1 MVWCLGVCPFFK
13 GAGQG
18 SLKEIV
24 IIINITIMTTEIQ
37 SPRQKYWKPTDEKLL
52 EEWADHGKSFRWM
65 HEQSRVKF
73 WKRNIQFQVP
83 VIILSTLTGAANFA
97 QERVPVDYQGYYAI
111 IVGFFNIIAGIIATI
126 QTFLKVSES
135 LEGHRVASVA
145 WGKYYHNVKTEL
157 QKEPEDR
164 EDVVDFMKYAKME
177 YEKLVEQSPPIPP
190 EIVNRLKEN
199 VDKSEV
205 HVHLPPNAGVFERI
219 DIGKQGIRM
228 VPESM
233 IEKVVPKEK
242 SSMERVLQELDKSDN
257 LPRTERKLS
266 RAVSFAPSA
275 YEQEQGNSVLSLS
288 NKLMSSFNQKAD
300 QVVVEIKKEAE
311 DSGAGIV
318 NEK

>member
-1 MVWCLGVCPFFK
+1 M
-13 GAGQG
+13 
-18 SLKEIV
+18 S
-24 IIINITIMTTEIQ
+24 TTEIS

-97 QERVPVDYQGYYAI
+97 QERVPVEYQGYYAI

-190 EIVNRLKEN
+190 EIVNSLKEN

-219 DIGKQGIRM
+219 EIGKQGVRM
-228 VPESM
+228 VPE
-233 IEKVVPKEK
+233 ILVLNTPKEK
-242 SSMERVLQELDKSDN
+242 TNMERVLQEIDGSDS

-266 RAVSFAPSA
+266 RAVSFAPAVALNEAS
-275 YEQEQGNSVLSLS
+275 GPLSLS
-288 NKLMSSFNQKAD
+288 NKLMSSFNGVA
-300 QVVVEIKKEAE
+300 VEPVDN
-311 DSGAGIV
+311 DSGAGV
-318 NEK
+318 VDAKE

>member
-1 MVWCLGVCPFFK
+1 
-13 GAGQG
+13 
-18 SLKEIV
+18 
-24 IIINITIMTTEIQ
+24 MTTEKS

-97 QERVPVDYQGYYAI
+97 QERVPVEYQGYYAI

-157 QKEPEDR
+157 QKEPDDR

-190 EIVNRLKEN
+190 EIVDRLKTN
-199 VDKSEV
+199 VDNSEV
-205 HVHLPPNAGVFERI
+205 HVHLPPNAGVFEKI
-219 DIGKQGIRM
+219 EIGKQGIRM

-233 IEKVVPKEK
+233 VAQVVPKEK
-242 SSMERVLQELDKSDN
+242 SSMERVLQELDKTEN
-257 LPRTERKLS
+257 LPRTERRLS
-266 RAVSFAPSA
+266 RAVSFAPNA
-275 YEQEQGNSVLSLS
+275 RAHIEEPLNTGISLS
-288 NKLMSSFNQKAD
+288 NKLMNTFNQKVD
-300 QVVVEIKKEAE
+300 EVKVEVNKEVE
-311 DSGAGIV
+311 DSGAGV
-318 NEK
+318 TDENK

>member
-1 MVWCLGVCPFFK
+1 
-13 GAGQG
+13 
-18 SLKEIV
+18 
-24 IIINITIMTTEIQ
+24 MTTEVQ
-37 SPRQKYWKPTDEKLL
+37 SPRQKYWKKTDENLL

-65 HEQSRVKF
+65 HEQARLKF
-73 WKRNIQFQVP
+73 WKKNIQFQVP

-97 QERVPVDYQGYYAI
+97 QERVDPAYQGYYAI
-111 IVGFFNIIAGIIATI
+111 TVGFFNIIAGIIATI

-190 EIVNRLKEN
+190 AIVERLKSN

-205 HVHLPPNAGVFERI
+205 HVHLPPNVGVFEKI
-219 DIGKQGIRM
+219 EIGKQGVRM
-228 VPESM
+228 VPEVVQAVR
-233 IEKVVPKEK
+233 EKTN
-242 SSMERVLQELDKSDN
+242 MERVLQDLDKSES

-266 RAVSFAPSA
+266 RAVSFAPSVA
-275 YEQEQGNSVLSLS
+275 HNEASGPLSLS
-288 NKLMSSFNQKAD
+288 NKLMSSFNGVGVSVA
-300 QVVVEIKKEAE
+300 VEPEKT
-311 DSGAGIV
+311 DSGAGV
-318 NEK
+318 GDAKE

>member
-1 MVWCLGVCPFFK
+1 
-13 GAGQG
+13 
-18 SLKEIV
+18 
-24 IIINITIMTTEIQ
+24 MTTEIQ

-97 QERVPVDYQGYYAI
+97 QERVPVEYQGYYAI

-190 EIVNRLKEN
+190 EIVERLKTN
-199 VDKSEV
+199 VDRSDV
-205 HVHLPPNAGVFERI
+205 HVHLPPNAGVFEKI

-228 VPESM
+228 VPES
-233 IEKVVPKEK
+233 ILQQVVPKEK
-242 SSMERVLQELDKSDN
+242 SSMERVLQELDKTDN
-257 LPRTERKLS
+257 LPRTERRLS
-266 RAVSFAPSA
+266 RAVSFAPNA
-275 YEQEQGNSVLSLS
+275 RAHFEEPLNTGISLS
-288 NKLMSSFNQKAD
+288 NKLMSSFNQKAEEI
-300 QVVVEIKKEAE
+300 VVEIKKEAE
-311 DSGAGIV
+311 DSGAGV
-318 NEK
+318 ENEK

>member
-1 MVWCLGVCPFFK
+1 
-13 GAGQG
+13 
-18 SLKEIV
+18 
-24 IIINITIMTTEIQ
+24 MTNEVQ
-37 SPRQKYWKPTDEKLL
+37 SPRQKYWKKTDENLL

-97 QERVPVDYQGYYAI
+97 QERVPAEYQGYYAI
-111 IVGFFNIIAGIIATI
+111 TVGFFNIIAGIIATI

-157 QKEPEDR
+157 QKEPDDR

-190 EIVNRLKEN
+190 EIVERLKLN

-205 HVHLPPNAGVFERI
+205 HVHLPPNAGVFEKI
-219 DIGKQGIRM
+219 EIGKQGIRM
-228 VPESM
+228 VPE
-233 IEKVVPKEK
+233 VVQAVKEK
-242 SSMERVLQELDKSDN
+242 TNMERVLQELDKSES

-266 RAVSFAPSA
+266 RAVSFAPSVA
-275 YEQEQGNSVLSLS
+275 HNEASGPLSLS
-288 NKLMSSFNQKAD
+288 NKLMSSFNGVGVSVAVEPEKA
-300 QVVVEIKKEAE
+300 
-311 DSGAGIV
+311 DSGAGV
-318 NEK
+318 GGDAKE

>member
-1 MVWCLGVCPFFK
+1 M
-13 GAGQG
+13 
-18 SLKEIV
+18 S
-24 IIINITIMTTEIQ
+24 TTEVQ

-97 QERVPVDYQGYYAI
+97 QERVPVEYQGYYAI

-190 EIVNRLKEN
+190 EIVNSLKEN

-219 DIGKQGIRM
+219 EIGKQGVRM
-228 VPESM
+228 VPE
-233 IEKVVPKEK
+233 VLVLNTPKEK
-242 SSMERVLQELDKSDN
+242 TNMERVLQELDKSES

-266 RAVSFAPSA
+266 RAVSFAPA
-275 YEQEQGNSVLSLS
+275 VALNEANGPLSLS
-288 NKLMSSFNQKAD
+288 NKLMSSFNGVA
-300 QVVVEIKKEAE
+300 VPVEPEKT
-311 DSGAGIV
+311 DSGVGVGGDAK
-318 NEK
+318 E

>member
-1 MVWCLGVCPFFK
+1 MSSTDV
-13 GAGQG
+13 
-18 SLKEIV
+18 
-24 IIINITIMTTEIQ
+24 Q
-37 SPRQKYWKPTDEKLL
+37 SPRQKYWKKTDENLL

-65 HEQSRVKF
+65 HEQARLKF
-73 WKRNIQFQVP
+73 WKKNIQFQVP

-97 QERVPVDYQGYYAI
+97 QERVDPAYQGYYAI
-111 IVGFFNIIAGIIATI
+111 TVGFFNIIAGIIATI

-190 EIVNRLKEN
+190 AIVERLKAN

-205 HVHLPPNAGVFERI
+205 HVHLPPNVGVFEKI
-219 DIGKQGIRM
+219 EIGKQGIRM
-228 VPESM
+228 VPEIVQS
-233 IEKVVPKEK
+233 VKEK
-242 SSMERVLQELDKSDN
+242 TNMERVLQELDKSDS

-266 RAVSFAPSA
+266 RAVSFAPAIAQNEAS
-275 YEQEQGNSVLSLS
+275 GPLSLS
-288 NKLMSSFNQKAD
+288 NKLMSSFNGVA
-300 QVVVEIKKEAE
+300 VAVEPVEN
-311 DSGAGIV
+311 DSGVGVGGDAK
-318 NEK
+318 E

>member
-1 MVWCLGVCPFFK
+1 M
-13 GAGQG
+13 
-18 SLKEIV
+18 S
-24 IIINITIMTTEIQ
+24 TTEVQ
-37 SPRQKYWKPTDEKLL
+37 SPRQKYWKKTDENLL

-65 HEQSRVKF
+65 HEQARLKF
-73 WKRNIQFQVP
+73 WKKNIQFQVP

-97 QERVPVDYQGYYAI
+97 QERVDPAYQGYYAI
-111 IVGFFNIIAGIIATI
+111 TVGFFNIIAGIIATI

-190 EIVNRLKEN
+190 AIVERLKSN
-199 VDKSEV
+199 VSKSEV

-219 DIGKQGIRM
+219 EIGKQGIRM
-228 VPESM
+228 VPESS
-233 IEKVVPKEK
+233 VAQVATKEK
-242 SSMERVLQELDKSDN
+242 SNMERVLQEIDGSDS

-266 RAVSFAPSA
+266 RAVSFAPAVALNEAS
-275 YEQEQGNSVLSLS
+275 GPLSLS
-288 NKLMSSFNQKAD
+288 NKLMSSFNGGA
-300 QVVVEIKKEAE
+300 VAVEPVDN
-311 DSGAGIV
+311 DSGAGV
-318 NEK
+318 GGDAKE

>member
-1 MVWCLGVCPFFK
+1 MSSTDV
-13 GAGQG
+13 
-18 SLKEIV
+18 
-24 IIINITIMTTEIQ
+24 Q
-37 SPRQKYWKPTDEKLL
+37 SPRQKYWKKTDENLL

-65 HEQSRVKF
+65 HEQARLKF
-73 WKRNIQFQVP
+73 WKKNIQFQVP

-97 QERVPVDYQGYYAI
+97 QERVDPAYQGYYAI
-111 IVGFFNIIAGIIATI
+111 TVGFFNIIAGIIATI

-190 EIVNRLKEN
+190 AIVERLKAN

-205 HVHLPPNAGVFERI
+205 HVHLPPNVGVFEKI
-219 DIGKQGIRM
+219 EIGKQGIRM
-228 VPESM
+228 VPE
-233 IEKVVPKEK
+233 IVQAVKEK
-242 SSMERVLQELDKSDN
+242 TNMERVLQELDKSDS

-266 RAVSFAPSA
+266 RAVSFAPA
-275 YEQEQGNSVLSLS
+275 IALNEANGPLSLS
-288 NKLMSSFNQKAD
+288 NKLMSSFNGVA
-300 QVVVEIKKEAE
+300 VAVEPVKS
-311 DSGAGIV
+311 DSGAGV
-318 NEK
+318 GGDAKE

>member
-1 MVWCLGVCPFFK
+1 MKIQYLQNIELK
-13 GAGQG
+13 YKSRIQ
-18 SLKEIV
+18 LKEKLLF
-24 IIINITIMTTEIQ
+24 IIMSSTEVQ
-37 SPRQKYWKPTDEKLL
+37 PPRQKYWKKTDENLL

-65 HEQSRVKF
+65 HEQARLKF
-73 WKRNIQFQVP
+73 WKKNIQFQVP

-97 QERVPVDYQGYYAI
+97 QERVSPEYQGYYAI
-111 IVGFFNIIAGIIATI
+111 TVGFFNIIAGIIATI

-190 EIVNRLKEN
+190 AIVDRLKSN
-199 VDKSEV
+199 VNKSEV

-219 DIGKQGIRM
+219 EIGKQGIRM
-228 VPESM
+228 VPESSVAQVA
-233 IEKVVPKEK
+233 IKEK
-242 SSMERVLQELDKSDN
+242 SNMERVLQEIDGSDS

-266 RAVSFAPSA
+266 RAVSFAPAVALNELS
-275 YEQEQGNSVLSLS
+275 GPLSLS
-288 NKLMSSFNQKAD
+288 NKLMSSFNGVA
-300 QVVVEIKKEAE
+300 VEPVDN
-311 DSGAGIV
+311 DSGAGV
-318 NEK
+318 GDAKE

>member
-1 MVWCLGVCPFFK
+1 M
-13 GAGQG
+13 
-18 SLKEIV
+18 S
-24 IIINITIMTTEIQ
+24 TTEVQ
-37 SPRQKYWKPTDEKLL
+37 SPRQKYWKKTDENLL

-65 HEQSRVKF
+65 HEQARLKF
-73 WKRNIQFQVP
+73 WKKNIQFQVP

-97 QERVPVDYQGYYAI
+97 QERVDPAYQGYYAI
-111 IVGFFNIIAGIIATI
+111 TVGFFNIIAGIIATI

-190 EIVNRLKEN
+190 AIVERLKSN
-199 VDKSEV
+199 VSKSEV

-219 DIGKQGIRM
+219 EIGKQGIRM
-228 VPESM
+228 VPESS
-233 IEKVVPKEK
+233 VAQVATKEK
-242 SSMERVLQELDKSDN
+242 SNMERVLQEIDGSES

-266 RAVSFAPSA
+266 RAVSFAPVVALNEAS
-275 YEQEQGNSVLSLS
+275 GPLSLS
-288 NKLMSSFNQKAD
+288 NKLMSSFNGVAVAVE
-300 QVVVEIKKEAE
+300 QVDN
-311 DSGAGIV
+311 DSGAGV
-318 NEK
+318 GDGKE

>member
-1 MVWCLGVCPFFK
+1 
-13 GAGQG
+13 
-18 SLKEIV
+18 
-24 IIINITIMTTEIQ
+24 MTTEIT

-97 QERVPVDYQGYYAI
+97 QERVPVEYQGYYAI

-199 VDKSEV
+199 VGKSDV

-219 DIGKQGIRM
+219 EIGKQGIRM

-233 IEKVVPKEK
+233 IVPATIKEK
-242 SSMERVLQELDKSDN
+242 SSMERVLQEMDKTDN

-266 RAVSFAPSA
+266 RAVSFAPNA
-275 YEQEQGNSVLSLS
+275 RAHIEEQENSALSLS
-288 NKLMSSFNQKAD
+288 NKLMSTFNQKID
-300 QVVVEIKKEAE
+300 EVTVTVKKDDE
-311 DSGAGIV
+311 DLGTGV
-318 NEK
+318 GDEK

>member
-1 MVWCLGVCPFFK
+1 MSNEV
-13 GAGQG
+13 
-18 SLKEIV
+18 
-24 IIINITIMTTEIQ
+24 Q
-37 SPRQKYWKPTDEKLL
+37 SPRQKYWKKTDENLL

-65 HEQSRVKF
+65 HEQARLKF
-73 WKRNIQFQVP
+73 WKKNIQFQVP

-97 QERVPVDYQGYYAI
+97 QERVDPAYQGYYAI
-111 IVGFFNIIAGIIATI
+111 TVGFFNIIAGIIATI

-190 EIVNRLKEN
+190 AIVDRLKSN

-205 HVHLPPNAGVFERI
+205 HVHLPPNVGVFEKI
-219 DIGKQGIRM
+219 EIGKQGVRM
-228 VPESM
+228 VPEVVQAVR
-233 IEKVVPKEK
+233 EKTN
-242 SSMERVLQELDKSDN
+242 MERVLQELDKSES

-266 RAVSFAPSA
+266 RAVSFAPSVA
-275 YEQEQGNSVLSLS
+275 HNEASGPLSLS
-288 NKLMSSFNQKAD
+288 NKLMSSFNGVGVSVAVEPEKA
-300 QVVVEIKKEAE
+300 
-311 DSGAGIV
+311 DSGAGV
-318 NEK
+318 GGDAKE

>member
-1 MVWCLGVCPFFK
+1 
-13 GAGQG
+13 
-18 SLKEIV
+18 
-24 IIINITIMTTEIQ
+24 MTTEIQ

-97 QERVPVDYQGYYAI
+97 QERVPVEYQGYYAI

-157 QKEPEDR
+157 QKEPDDR

-190 EIVNRLKEN
+190 EIVDRLKTN
-199 VDKSEV
+199 VGKSDV
-205 HVHLPPNAGVFERI
+205 HVHLPPNAGVFEKI
-219 DIGKQGIRM
+219 EIGKQGIRM
-228 VPESM
+228 VPESLLKKD
-233 IEKVVPKEK
+233 EPKEK
-242 SSMERVLQELDKSDN
+242 SNMERVLQELDKSDS
-257 LPRTERKLS
+257 LPRTERRLS
-266 RAVSFAPSA
+266 RAVSFAPNA
-275 YEQEQGNSVLSLS
+275 RAHIEEPVNTGISLS
-288 NKLMSSFNQKAD
+288 NKLMSSFNQK
-300 QVVVEIKKEAE
+300 VEEIKVEVNKEIE
-311 DSGAGIV
+311 DLSVGVGD
-318 NEK
+318 EKK

>member
-1 MVWCLGVCPFFK
+1 MSSTDV
-13 GAGQG
+13 
-18 SLKEIV
+18 
-24 IIINITIMTTEIQ
+24 Q
-37 SPRQKYWKPTDEKLL
+37 SPRQKYWKKTDENLL

-97 QERVPVDYQGYYAI
+97 QERVPVEYQGYYAI
-111 IVGFFNIIAGIIATI
+111 TVGFFNIIAGIIATI

-157 QKEPEDR
+157 QKEPDDR

-190 EIVNRLKEN
+190 EIVERLKSN

-205 HVHLPPNAGVFERI
+205 HVHLPPNAGVFEKI
-219 DIGKQGIRM
+219 EIGKQGIRM
-228 VPESM
+228 VPE
-233 IEKVVPKEK
+233 VVQAVKEK
-242 SSMERVLQELDKSDN
+242 TNMERVLQELDKSES

-266 RAVSFAPSA
+266 RAVSFAPAIAHNEAS
-275 YEQEQGNSVLSLS
+275 GPLSLS
-288 NKLMSSFNQKAD
+288 NKLMSSFNGVAVP
-300 QVVVEIKKEAE
+300 VVVEPEKT
-311 DSGAGIV
+311 DSGAGV
-318 NEK
+318 GGDAKE

>member
-1 MVWCLGVCPFFK
+1 M
-13 GAGQG
+13 
-18 SLKEIV
+18 SS
-24 IIINITIMTTEIQ
+24 TEVQ
-37 SPRQKYWKPTDEKLL
+37 SPRQKYWKKTDENLL

-65 HEQSRVKF
+65 HEQARLKF
-73 WKRNIQFQVP
+73 WKKNIQFQVP

-97 QERVPVDYQGYYAI
+97 QERVDPAYQGYYAI
-111 IVGFFNIIAGIIATI
+111 TVGFFNIIAGIIATI

-190 EIVNRLKEN
+190 AIVDRLKSN

-205 HVHLPPNAGVFERI
+205 HVHLPPNVGVFEKI
-219 DIGKQGIRM
+219 EIGKQGIRM
-228 VPESM
+228 VPE
-233 IEKVVPKEK
+233 VVQAVKEK
-242 SSMERVLQELDKSDN
+242 TNMERVLQELDKSES

-266 RAVSFAPSA
+266 RAVSFAPSVA
-275 YEQEQGNSVLSLS
+275 HNEASGPLSLS
-288 NKLMSSFNQKAD
+288 NKLMSSFNGVA
-300 QVVVEIKKEAE
+300 VPVAVEPEKT
-311 DSGAGIV
+311 DSGAGV
-318 NEK
+318 GGDAKE

>member
-1 MVWCLGVCPFFK
+1 MKNIYNFTILYVPII
-13 GAGQG
+13 Q
-18 SLKEIV
+18 LKEKCLFI
-24 IIINITIMTTEIQ
+24 IMTSTEVQ
-37 SPRQKYWKPTDEKLL
+37 SPRQKYWKKTDENLL

-65 HEQSRVKF
+65 HEQARLKF
-73 WKRNIQFQVP
+73 WKKNIQFQVP

-97 QERVPVDYQGYYAI
+97 QERVDPAYQGYYAI
-111 IVGFFNIIAGIIATI
+111 TVGFFNIIAGIIATI

-190 EIVNRLKEN
+190 AIVDRLKAN

-219 DIGKQGIRM
+219 EIGKQGIRM
-228 VPESM
+228 VPESS
-233 IEKVVPKEK
+233 IAQVAIKEK
-242 SSMERVLQELDKSDN
+242 SNMERVLQEIDGSDN

-266 RAVSFAPSA
+266 RAVSFAPA
-275 YEQEQGNSVLSLS
+275 VALNEANGPLSLS
-288 NKLMSSFNQKAD
+288 NKLMSSFNGVAVAVE
-300 QVVVEIKKEAE
+300 QVKS
-311 DSGAGIV
+311 DSGAGV
-318 NEK
+318 GDAKE

>member
-1 MVWCLGVCPFFK
+1 
-13 GAGQG
+13 
-18 SLKEIV
+18 
-24 IIINITIMTTEIQ
+24 MTTEIQ
-37 SPRQKYWKPTDEKLL
+37 SQRQKYWKPTDEKLL
-52 EEWADHGKSFRWM
+52 EEWADHSKSYRWM

-97 QERVPVDYQGYYAI
+97 QERVPVEYQGYYAI

-190 EIVNRLKEN
+190 EIVIYLKEN
-199 VDKSEV
+199 VGKSDV

-219 DIGKQGIRM
+219 EIGKQGIRM
-228 VPESM
+228 VPESL
-233 IEKVVPKEK
+233 VLNSPKEK
-242 SSMERVLQELDKSDN
+242 SSMERVLQELDKTDN
-257 LPRTERKLS
+257 LPRTERRLS
-266 RAVSFAPSA
+266 RAVSFSPNASA
-275 YEQEQGNSVLSLS
+275 HIEEPLNSALSLS
-288 NKLMSSFNQKAD
+288 NKLMSSFN
-300 QVVVEIKKEAE
+300 VEIKKEVE

-318 NEK
+318 DEKK

>member
-1 MVWCLGVCPFFK
+1 
-13 GAGQG
+13 
-18 SLKEIV
+18 
-24 IIINITIMTTEIQ
+24 MTTEIQ

-97 QERVPVDYQGYYAI
+97 QERVPVEYQGYYAI

-190 EIVNRLKEN
+190 EIVIYLKEN
-199 VDKSEV
+199 VGKSDV

-219 DIGKQGIRM
+219 EIGKQGIRM
-228 VPESM
+228 VPESL
-233 IEKVVPKEK
+233 VLNSPKEK
-242 SSMERVLQELDKSDN
+242 SSMERVLQELDKTDN
-257 LPRTERKLS
+257 LPRTERRLS
-266 RAVSFAPSA
+266 RAVSFSPNASA
-275 YEQEQGNSVLSLS
+275 HIEEPLNSVLSLS
-288 NKLMSSFNQKAD
+288 NKLMSSFN
-300 QVVVEIKKEAE
+300 VEIKKEVE

-318 NEK
+318 DEKK

>member
-1 MVWCLGVCPFFK
+1 
-13 GAGQG
+13 
-18 SLKEIV
+18 
-24 IIINITIMTTEIQ
+24 MTTEKS

-52 EEWADHGKSFRWM
+52 EEWADHSKSYRWM

-97 QERVPVDYQGYYAI
+97 QERVPVEYQGYYAI

-190 EIVNRLKEN
+190 EIVTRLKEN
-199 VDKSEV
+199 VGKSEI

-219 DIGKQGIRM
+219 EIGKQGIRM
-228 VPESM
+228 VPESS
-233 IEKVVPKEK
+233 IIQVGAPKEK
-242 SSMERVLQELDKSDN
+242 SSMERVLQEMDKSDN

-266 RAVSFAPSA
+266 RAVSFAPST
-275 YEQEQGNSVLSLS
+275 YEQEPVNSVLSLS
-288 NKLMSSFNQKAD
+288 NKLMSSFNQKNED
-300 QVVVEIKKEAE
+300 VVVEIKKEAE
-311 DSGAGIV
+311 DSGSGV
-318 NEK
+318 VDEKL

>member
-1 MVWCLGVCPFFK
+1 MSSTDV
-13 GAGQG
+13 
-18 SLKEIV
+18 
-24 IIINITIMTTEIQ
+24 Q
-37 SPRQKYWKPTDEKLL
+37 SPRQKYWKKTDENLL

-65 HEQSRVKF
+65 HEQARVKF

-97 QERVPVDYQGYYAI
+97 QERVPVEYQGYYAI

-190 EIVNRLKEN
+190 EIVNSLKEN

-219 DIGKQGIRM
+219 EIGKQGIRM
-228 VPESM
+228 VPE
-233 IEKVVPKEK
+233 ILVLNTPKEK
-242 SSMERVLQELDKSDN
+242 SNMERVLQEIDDSDS
-257 LPRTERKLS
+257 LPRMERKLS
-266 RAVSFAPSA
+266 RAVSFAPAIAQNEAS
-275 YEQEQGNSVLSLS
+275 GPLSLS
-288 NKLMSSFNQKAD
+288 NKLMSSFNGVAVAVAVEPVAD
-300 QVVVEIKKEAE
+300 
-311 DSGAGIV
+311 DSGAGV
-318 NEK
+318 GDAKE

>member
-1 MVWCLGVCPFFK
+1 
-13 GAGQG
+13 
-18 SLKEIV
+18 
-24 IIINITIMTTEIQ
+24 MTTEIQ

-97 QERVPVDYQGYYAI
+97 QERVPVEYQGYYAI

-199 VDKSEV
+199 VGKSNV

-219 DIGKQGIRM
+219 EIGKQEIRM

-233 IEKVVPKEK
+233 IVPATLKEK
-242 SSMERVLQELDKSDN
+242 SSMEKVLQELDKTDN
-257 LPRTERKLS
+257 LPRTERRLS
-266 RAVSFAPSA
+266 RAVSFAPNA
-275 YEQEQGNSVLSLS
+275 RAHIEEPFNTGISLS
-288 NKLMSSFNQKAD
+288 NKLMSSFNQKTEEIM
-300 QVVVEIKKEAE
+300 VEIKKEVK
-311 DSGAGIV
+311 DSGDGIID
-318 NEK
+318 EK

>member
-1 MVWCLGVCPFFK
+1 
-13 GAGQG
+13 
-18 SLKEIV
+18 
-24 IIINITIMTTEIQ
+24 MTTEN
-37 SPRQKYWKPTDEKLL
+37 SSLRQKYWKPTDEKLL

-97 QERVPVDYQGYYAI
+97 QERVPVEYQGYYAI

-157 QKEPEDR
+157 QKEPDDR

-190 EIVNRLKEN
+190 EIVDRLKTN
-199 VDKSEV
+199 VNNSEV
-205 HVHLPPNAGVFERI
+205 HVHLPPNAGVFEKI
-219 DIGKQGIRM
+219 EIGKQGIRM

-242 SSMERVLQELDKSDN
+242 SSMERVLQELDKTDN
-257 LPRTERKLS
+257 LPRTERRLS
-266 RAVSFAPSA
+266 RAVSFAPNGRA
-275 YEQEQGNSVLSLS
+275 HIEEPLNTGISLS
-288 NKLMSSFNQKAD
+288 NKLMSSFNQKAEE
-300 QVVVEIKKEAE
+300 VVIEVKKELE
-311 DSGAGIV
+311 DSGGGV
-318 NEK
+318 VDEKN

>member
-1 MVWCLGVCPFFK
+1 MSSTDV
-13 GAGQG
+13 
-18 SLKEIV
+18 
-24 IIINITIMTTEIQ
+24 Q
-37 SPRQKYWKPTDEKLL
+37 SPRQKYWKKTDENLL

-65 HEQSRVKF
+65 HEQARLKF
-73 WKRNIQFQVP
+73 WKKNIQFQVP

-97 QERVPVDYQGYYAI
+97 QERVAQEYQGYYAI
-111 IVGFFNIIAGIIATI
+111 TVGFFNIIAGIIATI

-190 EIVNRLKEN
+190 AIVERLKAN

-205 HVHLPPNAGVFERI
+205 HVHLPPNVGVFEKI
-219 DIGKQGIRM
+219 EIGKQGIRM
-228 VPESM
+228 VPEIVQS
-233 IEKVVPKEK
+233 VKEK
-242 SSMERVLQELDKSDN
+242 TNMERVLQELDKSDS

-266 RAVSFAPSA
+266 RAVSFAPALAQNEAS
-275 YEQEQGNSVLSLS
+275 GPLSLS
-288 NKLMSSFNQKAD
+288 NKLMSSFNGVGVSVAVE
-300 QVVVEIKKEAE
+300 QVKS
-311 DSGAGIV
+311 DSGAGV
-318 NEK
+318 GDAKE

>member
-1 MVWCLGVCPFFK
+1 MSNEV
-13 GAGQG
+13 
-18 SLKEIV
+18 
-24 IIINITIMTTEIQ
+24 Q
-37 SPRQKYWKPTDEKLL
+37 SPRQKYWKKTDENLL

-65 HEQSRVKF
+65 HEQARLKF
-73 WKRNIQFQVP
+73 WKKNIQFQVP

-97 QERVPVDYQGYYAI
+97 QERVDPAYQGYYAI
-111 IVGFFNIIAGIIATI
+111 TVGFFNIIAGIIATI

-190 EIVNRLKEN
+190 AIVDRLKSN

-205 HVHLPPNAGVFERI
+205 HVHLPPNVGVFEKI
-219 DIGKQGIRM
+219 EIGKQGVRM
-228 VPESM
+228 VPEVVQAVR
-233 IEKVVPKEK
+233 EKTN
-242 SSMERVLQELDKSDN
+242 MERVLQELDKSES

-266 RAVSFAPSA
+266 RAVSFAPAVAHNEAS
-275 YEQEQGNSVLSLS
+275 GPLSLS
-288 NKLMSSFNQKAD
+288 NKLMSSFNGVGVSVAVEPEKA
-300 QVVVEIKKEAE
+300 
-311 DSGAGIV
+311 DSGAGV
-318 NEK
+318 GGDAKE

>member
-1 MVWCLGVCPFFK
+1 MSSTDV
-13 GAGQG
+13 Q
-18 SLKEIV
+18 SL
-24 IIINITIMTTEIQ
+24 
-37 SPRQKYWKPTDEKLL
+37 RQKYWKKTDENLL

-65 HEQSRVKF
+65 HEQARLKF
-73 WKRNIQFQVP
+73 WKKNIQFQVP

-97 QERVPVDYQGYYAI
+97 QERVDPAYQGYYAI
-111 IVGFFNIIAGIIATI
+111 TVGFFNIIAGIIATI

-190 EIVNRLKEN
+190 AIVERLKAN

-205 HVHLPPNAGVFERI
+205 HVHLPPNVGVFEKI
-219 DIGKQGIRM
+219 EIGKQGIRM
-228 VPESM
+228 VPE
-233 IEKVVPKEK
+233 IVQAVKEK
-242 SSMERVLQELDKSDN
+242 TNMERVLQELDKSDS

-266 RAVSFAPSA
+266 RAVSFAPA
-275 YEQEQGNSVLSLS
+275 IALNEANGPLSLS
-288 NKLMSSFNQKAD
+288 NKLMSSFNGVA
-300 QVVVEIKKEAE
+300 VAVEPVKS
-311 DSGAGIV
+311 DSGAGV
-318 NEK
+318 GDAKE

>member
-1 MVWCLGVCPFFK
+1 M
-13 GAGQG
+13 
-18 SLKEIV
+18 SS
-24 IIINITIMTTEIQ
+24 TEVQ
-37 SPRQKYWKPTDEKLL
+37 SPRQKYWKKTDENLL

-97 QERVPVDYQGYYAI
+97 QERVPVEYQGYYAI
-111 IVGFFNIIAGIIATI
+111 TVGFFNIIAGIIATI

-157 QKEPEDR
+157 QKEPDDR

-190 EIVNRLKEN
+190 EIVERLKLN

-219 DIGKQGIRM
+219 EIGKQGVRM
-228 VPESM
+228 VPE
-233 IEKVVPKEK
+233 VVQAVKEK
-242 SSMERVLQELDKSDN
+242 TNMERVLQELDKSDN

-266 RAVSFAPSA
+266 RAVSFAPSVA
-275 YEQEQGNSVLSLS
+275 HNEANGPLSLS
-288 NKLMSSFNQKAD
+288 NKLMSSFNGVGVSVA
-300 QVVVEIKKEAE
+300 VEPEKT
-311 DSGAGIV
+311 DSGAGV
-318 NEK
+318 GGDAKE

>member
-1 MVWCLGVCPFFK
+1 M
-13 GAGQG
+13 
-18 SLKEIV
+18 SS
-24 IIINITIMTTEIQ
+24 TEVQ
-37 SPRQKYWKPTDEKLL
+37 SPRQKYWKKTDENLL

-97 QERVPVDYQGYYAI
+97 QERVPVEYQGYYAI
-111 IVGFFNIIAGIIATI
+111 TVGFFNIIAGIIATI

-190 EIVNRLKEN
+190 AIVERLKAN
-199 VDKSEV
+199 VDKSEI
-205 HVHLPPNAGVFERI
+205 HVHLPPNVGVFEKI
-219 DIGKQGIRM
+219 EIGKQGVRM
-228 VPESM
+228 VPEVVQAVR
-233 IEKVVPKEK
+233 EKTN
-242 SSMERVLQELDKSDN
+242 MERVLQELDKSES

-266 RAVSFAPSA
+266 RAVSFAPAVAHNEAS
-275 YEQEQGNSVLSLS
+275 GPLSLS
-288 NKLMSSFNQKAD
+288 NKLMSSFNGVA
-300 QVVVEIKKEAE
+300 VPVAVEPEKT
-311 DSGAGIV
+311 DSGAGV
-318 NEK
+318 GGDAKE

>member
-1 MVWCLGVCPFFK
+1 
-13 GAGQG
+13 
-18 SLKEIV
+18 
-24 IIINITIMTTEIQ
+24 MTTEIQ

-65 HEQSRVKF
+65 HEQARVKF

-111 IVGFFNIIAGIIATI
+111 TVGFFNIIAGIIATI

-135 LEGHRVASVA
+135 LEGHRVASVS

-157 QKEPEDR
+157 QKEPDDR

-177 YEKLVEQSPPIPP
+177 YEKLVEQSPPIPL

-205 HVHLPPNAGVFERI
+205 HVHLPPNAGVFEKI
-219 DIGKQGIRM
+219 EIGKQGIRM

-233 IEKVVPKEK
+233 IQKVVPKEK
-242 SSMERVLQELDKSDN
+242 SSMEKVLQELDKSDA
-257 LPRTERKLS
+257 LPRTERRLS
-266 RAVSFAPSA
+266 RAVSFAPNA
-275 YEQEQGNSVLSLS
+275 RAHIEEPLNTGISLS
-288 NKLMSSFNQKAD
+288 NKLISSFNQKAEEIK
-300 QVVVEIKKEAE
+300 VEINKEVK
-311 DSGAGIV
+311 DSGDGIID
-318 NEK
+318 EK